1 MRAFLKIAAVIV
13 GIAGIAGYTVVFYPL
28 RDKHPALRLASG
40 VIAVRGATVYV
51 SPDQPPLT
59 NATLL
64 AKDGRIVA
72 VGQNVSV
79 PAGAQVLPCNG
90 CVVMA
95 GFWNTHVH
103 FTQTKWLGAAFQKQD
118 KLNAQLADMLSS
130 RGFTTVVDVGS
141 DLRVTVS
148 LRRRIET
155 GGLLGPYIYTA
166 GAAMYPE
173 DGIPFY
179 LRTTLPKYILK
190 LMPQPAT
197 PAEAVRDEER
207 NIAEGADVLKLFT
220 GSYVEHNVVKPMR
233 EDVARA
239 AVNVAHQHGQLAF
252 AHESNLEGVRIAIDS
267 GVDVLAHAP
276 DTTDGIDDAMIAD
289 MARKMT
295 MVPTL
300 KMFATTVTTNPAY
313 LDPIYAVVRKFH
325 QDGGNLMFGTDV
337 GYMTDYSTG
346 DEFVALQKCGL
357 STADILRMLTTA
369 PAARLGVSGDKGTL
383 EPGKLA
389 DFVVLGGDPASN
401 VTQFANV
408 QTTVR
413 SGRVIW
419 SRD

>member
-1 MRAFLKIAAVIV
+1 
-13 GIAGIAGYTVVFYPL
+13 
-28 RDKHPALRLASG
+28 
-40 VIAVRGATVYV
+40 
-51 SPDQPPLT
+51 
-59 NATLL
+59 
-64 AKDGRIVA
+64 
-72 VGQNVSV
+72 
-79 PAGAQVLPCNG
+79 
-90 CVVMA
+90 
-95 GFWNTHVH
+95 
-103 FTQTKWLGAAFQKQD
+103 
-118 KLNAQLADMLSS
+118 
-130 RGFTTVVDVGS
+130 
-141 DLRVTVS
+141 
-148 LRRRIET
+148 
-155 GGLLGPYIYTA
+155 
-166 GAAMYPE
+166 
-173 DGIPFY
+173 
-179 LRTTLPKYILK
+179 
-190 LMPQPAT
+190 MPQPAT

-357 STADILRMLTTA
+357 GTADILRMLTTA